1 MLLNNLDLTAND
13 QTDFLKNFTLKS
25 NLLDQTISNESD
37 SDTSSYHSAI
47 SIHEN
52 HTSHQALLPVTNLKS
67 ETELQTDQKQVEI
80 DSEL

>member
-52 HTSHQALLPVTNLKS
+52 HTSHPAKQPATNLKS

>member
-25 NLLDQTISNESD
+25 NQLDQTISNESD

-52 HTSHQALLPVTNLKS
+52 HTSHQALQPATNL
-67 ETELQTDQKQVEI
+67 
-80 DSEL
+80 